1 MKDDEMYETLRK
13 KALKVEVPESLEP
26 AQIEKK
32 CRQVNQKK
40 SHKKW
45 YGMGAVAAAVLLCVL
60 VYAGSGLFAGNKSQ
74 VAKEKTASPEAKVA
88 QDQKEKESSGG
99 TYAEIYDCIRQ
110 RDDKEETKMSSSSA
124 DSTGGTTQDHSA
136 TDLQVQGVDEGDLV
150 KTDGSYIYT
159 LKQGGTVVIH
169 KVEGE
174 KTRKVAS
181 ISLNKDHETDGKDQ
195 MYLCGNKLLVLTSA
209 WAEGT
214 FIYTVDIM
222 DPTKPVV
229 TGKVQQS
236 GSLSTSRMKDG
247 YLYTFSVY
255 YPETGKMKEEKK
267 STYIPKVGGR
277 CMEAGDIY
285 YQKGQEASEY
295 LIVTTLSADNPSSYV
310 DQKALLAKGDTFYVS
325 GRYIYAVDND
335 YVVDGCVAILE
346 EKETKESKPV
356 LYRFGYDKGQ
366 LSYKGQTKLS
376 GIVDSSYQMQEMG
389 ENLAYI
395 YADYGKKKTTNGI
408 CILGP
413 DLKKRSELGKLG
425 EDENLMTSYF
435 IDKMAYFVTYRTTD
449 PVFVIDCSNPDRLEK
464 KQELKLPGY
473 SGYLH
478 SFGEKNLIGLG
489 YTGNDKVKLT
499 LFDMDENGLLEEADT
514 AVWEKKSSTDEYDHH
529 SVWVDADRKM
539 AGFAVYEG
547 RKNYYGVYRLENGRW
562 KREKKVYLG
571 TDEWNNGG
579 VRGVRIGSRLY
590 IVQAETGKI
599 TSCNL

>member
-26 AQIEKK
+26 SEIEKQ

-124 DSTGGTTQDHSA
+124 DSTGGTTQDHST

-464 KQELKLPGY
+464 KQELK
-473 SGYLH
+473 
-478 SFGEKNLIGLG
+478 
-489 YTGNDKVKLT
+489 T
-499 LFDMDENGLLEEADT
+499 L
-514 AVWEKKSSTDEYDHH
+514 K
-529 SVWVDADRKM
+529 
-539 AGFAVYEG
+539 
-547 RKNYYGVYRLENGRW
+547 
-562 KREKKVYLG
+562 
-571 TDEWNNGG
+571 
-579 VRGVRIGSRLY
+579 
-590 IVQAETGKI
+590 
-599 TSCNL
+599 